1 MRVATKGRY
10 AVIAMVDLANH
21 FASDQPSQTLA
32 SISSRQNVSLS
43 YLEQLFAKLRHAGL
57 VDSMRGPGGGYTLAR
72 NPNDI
77 SVGQIIMAVD
87 GIMPEQ
93 QDQQMAC
100 HALWDTLH
108 QEMLGYMN
116 SVTLL
121 SLLDPETAKKIAAGV
136 RSGKKQFEQSSQ
148 VQSKKK
154 ITKSAEAKAGP
165 RVKVKKQPIVSSVFN
180 WGSYLLKKKKTA

>member
-43 YLEQLFAKLRHAGL
+43 YLEQLFAKLRQAGL
-57 VDSMRGPGGGYTLAR
+57 VDSMRGPGGGYTLAKT
-72 NPNDI
+72 PNEI

-93 QDQQMAC
+93 QDQQLAC

-108 QEMLGYMN
+108 QEMLDYMN

-121 SLLDPETAKKIAAGV
+121 SLLNPETAKKIATGV
-136 RSGKKQFEQSSQ
+136 RSGKKQFEQSAQ

-154 ITKSAEAKAGP
+154 IAKSAEVKASPGA
-165 RVKVKKQPIVSSVFN
+165 KVKKQPIVSSVFN

>member
-43 YLEQLFAKLRHAGL
+43 YLEQLFAKLRQARL

-72 NPNDI
+72 APNEI

-93 QDQQMAC
+93 QDQQLAC
-100 HALWDTLH
+100 HALWVTLH

-121 SLLDPETAKKIAAGV
+121 SLLDPATAKKIATGV
-136 RSGKKQFEQSSQ
+136 RSGSKQFEQSFQ
-148 VQSKKK
+148 VQTKKK
-154 ITKSAEAKAGP
+154 ASKSAEPKSTARAKL
-165 RVKVKKQPIVSSVFN
+165 KKEPMVSSVFN

>member
-1 MRVATKGRY
+1 
-10 AVIAMVDLANH
+10 MVDLANH

-72 NPNDI
+72 NPNEI

-93 QDQQMAC
+93 QDQQLAC

-121 SLLDPETAKKIAAGV
+121 SLLDPETSKKIAACV
-136 RSGKKQFEQSSQ
+136 RSGKKQFEQLSLFQ
-148 VQSKKK
+148 RKKK
-154 ITKSAEAKAGP
+154 ISKSAEIKAAS
-165 RVKVKKQPIVSSVFN
+165 RVKAKKQPIVSSVFN

>member
-1 MRVATKGRY
+1 
-10 AVIAMVDLANH
+10 
-21 FASDQPSQTLA
+21 
-32 SISSRQNVSLS
+32 
-43 YLEQLFAKLRHAGL
+43 LFAKLRQAGL

-72 NPNDI
+72 TPNEI

-93 QDQQMAC
+93 QDQQLAC

-121 SLLDPETAKKIAAGV
+121 SLLDPETAKKIASGV

-148 VQSKKK
+148 VQNKRKT
-154 ITKSAEAKAGP
+154 TKSAEIKPSA
-165 RVKVKKQPIVSSVFN
+165 RVKIKKEPMVSSVFN
-180 WGSYLLKKKKTA
+180 WGAYLLKKKKTA

>member
-10 AVIAMVDLANH
+10 AVIAMVDLANF

-32 SISSRQNVSLS
+32 SISSRQKVSLS

-72 NPNDI
+72 NPKDI
-77 SVGQIIMAVD
+77 SVGQIILAVD

-93 QDQQMAC
+93 QDQQLAC

-108 QEMLGYMN
+108 HEMLGYMN
-116 SVTLL
+116 SVSLF
-121 SLLDPETAKKIAAGV
+121 SLLDPETAKQIAAGV
-136 RSGKKQFEQSSQ
+136 KSGKTQFEAVASTSF
-148 VQSKKK
+148 KKK
-154 ITKSAEAKAGP
+154 AGKAAAKAPVLKKKAKPGP
-165 RVKVKKQPIVSSVFN
+165 VVSSVFN

>member
-43 YLEQLFAKLRHAGL
+43 YLEQLFAKLRQAGL

-72 NPNDI
+72 TPNEI

-93 QDQQMAC
+93 QDQQLAC

-136 RSGKKQFEQSSQ
+136 KSGKKQFEQTTSIQ
-148 VQSKKK
+148 PKKK
-154 ITKSAEAKAGP
+154 TSKTIQGSAKP
-165 RVKVKKQPIVSSVFN
+165 LSKVKKTPVVSSVFN
-180 WGSYLLKKKKTA
+180 WGQYLLKQKKAI

>member
-21 FASDQPSQTLA
+21 FATDQPSQTLA

-72 NPNDI
+72 NPNQI
-77 SVGQIIMAVD
+77 SVGQIILAVD
-87 GIMPEQ
+87 GILPEQ
-93 QDQQMAC
+93 QDQPLAC

-116 SVTLL
+116 SVSLL
-121 SLLDPETAKKIAAGV
+121 SLLNPETAKKVAAGIK
-136 RSGKKQFEQSSQ
+136 SGNRQFEQLSQ
-148 VQSKKK
+148 VQAKKK
-154 ITKSAEAKAGP
+154 ASKSAEVKAGS

-180 WGSYLLKKKKTA
+180 WGSYLLKKKKTV

>member
-10 AVIAMVDLANH
+10 AVIAMVDLANY
-21 FASDQPSQTLA
+21 FASEQPSQTLA

-43 YLEQLFAKLRHAGL
+43 YLEQLFAKLRQAGL

-72 NPNDI
+72 TPNEI

-93 QDQQMAC
+93 QDQQLAC

-136 RSGKKQFEQSSQ
+136 KSGKKQFEQSPSIQ
-148 VQSKKK
+148 PKKK
-154 ITKSAEAKAGP
+154 TIKTSQGSAKPLA
-165 RVKVKKQPIVSSVFN
+165 KVKKTPVVSSVFN
-180 WGSYLLKKKKTA
+180 WGQYLLKQKKAI

>member
-10 AVIAMVDLANH
+10 AVIAMVDLANF

-43 YLEQLFAKLRHAGL
+43 YLEQLFAKLRQAGL

-72 NPNDI
+72 NPKDI
-77 SVGQIIMAVD
+77 SVGQIILAVD

-93 QDQQMAC
+93 QDQQLAC

-108 QEMLGYMN
+108 HEMLGYMN

-136 RSGKKQFEQSSQ
+136 RSGKKQFEQSAQ

-154 ITKSAEAKAGP
+154 ITKSAEVKASP
-165 RVKVKKQPIVSSVFN
+165 RAKVKKQPIVSSVFN

>member
-32 SISSRQNVSLS
+32 SISARQNVSLS

-72 NPNDI
+72 NPNEI

-93 QDQQMAC
+93 KDQQLAC

-121 SLLDPETAKKIAAGV
+121 SLLDPASAKKIAAGF
-136 RSGKKQFEQSSQ
+136 RSGNTQFEQLSQ
-148 VQSKKK
+148 VQSKKRVS
-154 ITKSAEAKAGP
+154 KSAEIKAGP
-165 RVKVKKQPIVSSVFN
+165 RVKAKKQPIVSSVFN
-180 WGSYLLKKKKTA
+180 WGSYLLKKKKTV

>member
-21 FASDQPSQTLA
+21 FATDQPSQTLA

-72 NPNDI
+72 NPDQI
-77 SVGQIIMAVD
+77 SVGQIILAVD
-87 GIMPEQ
+87 GILPEQ
-93 QDQQMAC
+93 QDQQLPC

-108 QEMLGYMN
+108 QEMLSYMN
-116 SVTLL
+116 SVSLL
-121 SLLDPETAKKIAAGV
+121 SLLNPETAKKIAVGIK
-136 RSGKKQFEQSSQ
+136 SGNRQFEQSPQ
-148 VQSKKK
+148 VQTKKK
-154 ITKSAEAKAGP
+154 TSKSAEPKSTARAKL
-165 RVKVKKQPIVSSVFN
+165 KKEPMVSSVFN

>member
-1 MRVATKGRY
+1 
-10 AVIAMVDLANH
+10 
-21 FASDQPSQTLA
+21 
-32 SISSRQNVSLS
+32 
-43 YLEQLFAKLRHAGL
+43 
-57 VDSMRGPGGGYTLAR
+57 
-72 NPNDI
+72 
-77 SVGQIIMAVD
+77 VGQIIMAVD

-93 QDQQMAC
+93 QDQQLAC

-136 RSGKKQFEQSSQ
+136 RSGKKQFEQSAQ

-154 ITKSAEAKAGP
+154 ITKSAEVKASP
-165 RVKVKKQPIVSSVFN
+165 RAKVKKQPIVSSVFN

>member
-1 MRVATKGRY
+1 
-10 AVIAMVDLANH
+10 MVDLANH

-32 SISSRQNVSLS
+32 SISARQNVSLS

-72 NPNDI
+72 NPNEI

-93 QDQQMAC
+93 QDQQLAC

-136 RSGKKQFEQSSQ
+136 RSGKKQFEQLAQ

-154 ITKSAEAKAGP
+154 ITKSAEIKAGP
-165 RVKVKKQPIVSSVFN
+165 RVKAKKQPIVSSVFN

>member
-1 MRVATKGRY
+1 
-10 AVIAMVDLANH
+10 
-21 FASDQPSQTLA
+21 
-32 SISSRQNVSLS
+32 
-43 YLEQLFAKLRHAGL
+43 
-57 VDSMRGPGGGYTLAR
+57 
-72 NPNDI
+72 
-77 SVGQIIMAVD
+77 MAVD

-93 QDQQMAC
+93 QDQQLAC

-136 RSGKKQFEQSSQ
+136 RSGKKQFEQTVQ

-154 ITKSAEAKAGP
+154 ISKSTEAKSSP
-165 RVKVKKQPIVSSVFN
+165 RVKIKKQPIVSSVFN
-180 WGSYLLKKKKTA
+180 WGSYLLKQKKTA

>member
-1 MRVATKGRY
+1 
-10 AVIAMVDLANH
+10 
-21 FASDQPSQTLA
+21 
-32 SISSRQNVSLS
+32 LS

-72 NPNDI
+72 NPNEI

-93 QDQQMAC
+93 QDQQLAC

-136 RSGKKQFEQSSQ
+136 KSGKKQFEQSPSIQ
-148 VQSKKK
+148 AKKK
-154 ITKSAEAKAGP
+154 AAKTSQSSSKP
-165 RVKVKKQPIVSSVFN
+165 LVKAKKTPVVSSVFN
-180 WGSYLLKKKKTA
+180 WGSYLLKKKKTI

>member
-32 SISSRQNVSLS
+32 SISARQNVSLS

-72 NPNDI
+72 NPNEI

-93 QDQQMAC
+93 KDQQLAC

-121 SLLDPETAKKIAAGV
+121 SLLDPASAKKIAAGF
-136 RSGKKQFEQSSQ
+136 RSGNTQFEPLSQ
-148 VQSKKK
+148 VQSKKRVS
-154 ITKSAEAKAGP
+154 KSAEIKAGP
-165 RVKVKKQPIVSSVFN
+165 RVKAKKQPIVSSVFN
-180 WGSYLLKKKKTA
+180 WGSYLLKKKKTV

>member
-10 AVIAMVDLANH
+10 AVIAMVDLANF

-32 SISSRQNVSLS
+32 SISSRQKVSLS

-72 NPNDI
+72 NPKDI
-77 SVGQIIMAVD
+77 SVGQIILAVD
-87 GIMPEQ
+87 GILPEQ
-93 QDQQMAC
+93 DDQPLAC

-116 SVTLL
+116 SVSLF
-121 SLLDPETAKKIAAGV
+121 SLLDPETAKQIAAGV
-136 RSGKKQFEQSSQ
+136 KSGKTQFEAISTSAKKKATK
-148 VQSKKK
+148 VSNIKLPVHKKK
-154 ITKSAEAKAGP
+154 IKPAP
-165 RVKVKKQPIVSSVFN
+165 VVSSVFN
-180 WGSYLLKKKKTA
+180 WGAYLLNKKKPA

>member
-32 SISSRQNVSLS
+32 SISLRQNVSLS

-72 NPNDI
+72 NPNEI

-93 QDQQMAC
+93 KDQQLAC

-121 SLLDPETAKKIAAGV
+121 SLLDPASAKKIAAGF
-136 RSGKKQFEQSSQ
+136 RSGNTQFEQLSQ
-148 VQSKKK
+148 VQSKKRVS
-154 ITKSAEAKAGP
+154 KSAEIKAGP
-165 RVKVKKQPIVSSVFN
+165 RVKAKKQPIVSSVFN
-180 WGSYLLKKKKTA
+180 WGSYLLKKKKTV